1 MIMTQ
6 SALDPLER
14 ARQVAAASRLF
25 AAIAI
30 VLILL
35 NVIWIHG
42 VAASVR
48 ALASLDHEP
57 MLGPFWVIGAILP
70 QIPLAL
76 PSLFLIGAL
85 EKLRDALKEYEEG
98 RAFSLAS
105 AHAVRLSGQY
115 AAAALIAKVVVAPIA
130 KSILEGRY
138 RWEFSYETTD
148 LAWFAF
154 ALFVFALGRVL
165 EAASAIK
172 KENDEIV

>member
-1 MIMTQ
+1 MTE
-6 SALDPLER
+6 AAAAPLER
-14 ARQVAAASRLF
+14 ARQVASASRLF

-30 VLILL
+30 LLILL

-42 VAASVR
+42 IAASIR
-48 ALASLDHEP
+48 ALAELDHEP
-57 MLGPFWVIGAILP
+57 MLGPFWVIGPILP

-76 PSLFLIGAL
+76 PSLLLIGAL

-115 AAAALIAKVVVAPIA
+115 AAAALIAKVAVAPIA
-130 KSILEGRY
+130 KSIIESRY
-138 RWEFSYETTD
+138 RWDFNYETTD
-148 LAWFAF
+148 LAWFSF

-172 KENDEIV
+172 KENEEIV

>member
-1 MIMTQ
+1 MTEIG
-6 SALDPLER
+6 SAPLKS
-14 ARQVAAASRLF
+14 ARSVASISRSL
-25 AAIAI
+25 ALVAII
-30 VLILL
+30 LILI
-35 NVIWIHG
+35 NVIFVHG
-42 VAASVR
+42 IVAPLRS
-48 ALASLDHEP
+48 LAELDHPP
-57 MLGPFWVIGAILP
+57 MLGPLWWFGAVLP

-76 PSLFLIGAL
+76 PSLLLIGAL

-115 AAAALIAKVVVAPIA
+115 AAAALIAKVAIAPVF

-138 RWEFSYETTD
+138 RWEFNYETTD

-172 KENDEIV
+172 QENDEIV